1 MSKMIHWALPAALVV
16 ASLLPNAS
24 AQAAPPMAATN
35 VKQQKACGL
44 NGPCPVTPSTFGYYE
59 TRWREW
65 PGQARPDKTFPQS
78 LGRERLPTP
87 PGEPTPT
94 LPRAQPRLPGDTP
107 LPPIEPSEG
116 GILPP
121 GGIRIPGGAIPSP
134 GLPGIPGEPG
144 LPQPPGGPSGLPGLP
159 PLNPPSNGPL
169 PPGLPLDP
177 QGRTVPPSG
186 AANDPTAQRSVPP
199 APVVAQPGQHLVAPS
214 ALPTNAA
221 PNAAS
226 AVPTIADK
234 SATAIESMPSAAP
247 AYPIAGTM
255 GQSLQ
260 AETFPSA
267 RPPLA
272 PSNTAGTSP
281 TAGVSPAADTA
292 PTTSAALAET
302 PQPLAPL
309 AASSDLPKPLAAQQS
324 EPNAESG
331 MSLAP
336 QEQLST
342 LWRLK
347 RAVDG
352 LKTAPA
358 AHGAEQSGFAEVT
371 HDSIES
377 KPNPS
382 AVAGEPTDEAEKHPV
397 ANARMSLGG
406 VRAVDHQLLD
416 PAPPEDA
423 LAAENRRSP
432 ISGLGE
438 QPAEEKSS
446 VEPAVTGRGAIA
458 LDGFCPVSL
467 VKNEQWVQGQAEWS
481 VTHLGR
487 TFYCA
492 GPVERECFLVNPDR
506 YVPALG
512 GCDPVE
518 LLETARRVP
527 GQLDYCVTFDGKLY
541 MFGNAANLAKFRQDP
556 RRYINA
562 N

>member
-1 MSKMIHWALPAALVV
+1 MSKTTNWALPAAIV
-16 ASLLPNAS
+16 AGWLALMSS

-44 NGPCPVTPSTFGYYE
+44 NSPCPVAPNTFGYYE
-59 TRWREW
+59 TRWRQW
-65 PGQARPDKTFPQS
+65 PGQSRPDQTFPQS
-78 LGRERLPTP
+78 QGRERLPTP

-107 LPPIEPSEG
+107 LPPSEPFEG

-121 GGIRIPGGAIPSP
+121 GGIRSPGGLIPSP
-134 GLPGIPGEPG
+134 GMPGEPG

-177 QGRTVPPSG
+177 QGRAVPPSG
-186 AANDPTAQRSVPP
+186 AANDPTAQNRALPG
-199 APVVAQPGQHLVAPS
+199 PVGLQPGQPSPVPATMPTNPAPDVVSRNPLPAVAP
-214 ALPTNAA
+214 AHPL
-221 PNAAS
+221 AS
-226 AVPTIADK
+226 A
-234 SATAIESMPSAAP
+234 
-247 AYPIAGTM
+247 M

-260 AETFPSA
+260 AETFPSG
-267 RPPLA
+267 RPPFA
-272 PSNTAGTSP
+272 ASNTVGAP
-281 TAGVSPAADTA
+281 TAAGVSPAAGA
-292 PTTSAALAET
+292 PPTTSAALAET
-302 PQPLAPL
+302 PQPFAPL
-309 AASSDLPKPLAAQQS
+309 AGSTDQPKPLATRQA
-324 EPNAESG
+324 EPAEEPG

-358 AHGAEQSGFAEVT
+358 QYSAAQSGFAEVT

-377 KPNPS
+377 KPNALAAADES
-382 AVAGEPTDEAEKHPV
+382 AGEAERHSV

-406 VRAVDHQLLD
+406 IRAVDHQLLD
-416 PAPPEDA
+416 HDPSESVLAP
-423 LAAENRRSP
+423 ENRRSP
-432 ISGLGE
+432 IAGLGE
-438 QPAEEKSS
+438 QPADETPA
-446 VEPAVTGRGAIA
+446 VEPAVAGRGEVV
-458 LDGFCPVSL
+458 LEGFCPVSL
-467 VKNEQWVQGQAEWS
+467 IKNEQWVQGQAEWS
-481 VTHLGR
+481 VNHLGR
-487 TFYCA
+487 TYYCA

-512 GCDPVE
+512 GCDPVV

-527 GQLDYCVTFDGKLY
+527 GQLDYCVTYNGKLY
-541 MFGNAANLAKFRQDP
+541 MFCNAANLAKFRQDA
-556 RRYINA
+556 RRYIGA